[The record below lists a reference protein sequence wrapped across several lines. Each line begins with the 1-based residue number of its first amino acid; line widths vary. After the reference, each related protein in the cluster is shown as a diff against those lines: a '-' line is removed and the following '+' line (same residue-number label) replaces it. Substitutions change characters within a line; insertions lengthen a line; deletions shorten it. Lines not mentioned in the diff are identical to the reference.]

1 MQDKTRLAL
10 FDALESGVL
19 NDRQRLAAF
28 DAIENN
34 APEQE
39 IGDLLSSL
47 RFASLAKQ
55 KDLSQLADERRGR
68 DRENFDYSSGADG
81 RLRSLMSFGETE
93 QDREAI
99 LSSLVGE
106 DGYVRDPSGQLAL
119 TEKGQLER
127 GMEPIGKNLVIE
139 DEGFSMRDIS
149 EFAGILPEAVGGT
162 LGAIA
167 GGGLTFG
174 VGSVAG
180 AAGGAAAGQAI
191 EESLEQLLG
200 VQTQGLG
207 EVARDVAIEGA
218 LGAGGELIG
227 AAVMAA
233 GRGVMGA
240 GRAAGRSIAARS
252 PAQELA
258 EGRLARMEDLV
269 DRGFVPSM
277 EAMGAPKPAA
287 YAQKFFENAGKV
299 DSRIK
304 LNTEKAL
311 LEKEGFLK
319 GISGEPSAE
328 LAEDVMWYSPGQFA
342 KLKAKRNDAQKD
354 IIKAID
360 ESIDLVSKSLDENV
374 DLNTVSLG
382 RITGAFDKFG
392 QQATENFGA
401 IDKMLSQ
408 IQTPV
413 TMANGRQVMKSG
425 DQLKLFDTR
434 SMQNSLT
441 DYMNEMRN
449 LADPAAQQAEIFLRG
464 TRGNASFTEMA
475 NLRKAINDSLYFGG
489 NVSTKARGVLE
500 GLRGQIDTMMDGKNI
515 LDDIR
520 VNTAGLLPEEK
531 QILKSAASQRKFA
544 MDEFRK
550 GMGRFEKLS
559 DLGVIRSV
567 RDLQGFDGYEPK
579 AIADQFFSKVIKDDS
594 PKRLKAV
601 LDAADNP
608 NELQD
613 MFARRYLEDALE
625 SAGRDPL
632 NPEYFNGRT
641 FAKKIKQL
649 GSTGPQ
655 LFGKEWPQVRK
666 IADEIGNVSAKSTIS
681 MDDVQRAA
689 QAAGGETSV
698 VANMRNLLAAQND
711 LTDALK
717 TSVIKDIQS
726 GKFENYDSAVRA
738 LTNPKL
744 TQDEVIKIMKFFDN
758 QPQLAQNMKD
768 VVLQDILSVVD
779 DQVFANPKAAGS
791 LKETLSRYK
800 PGALKQI
807 LGDDT
812 YKALSGFGDDLV
824 DLGDVGK
831 EGSIAAGSIWANF
844 LKHPISTF
852 GAVARFKLLA
862 KAMGNPATAKTY
874 LKARRAAA
882 GDPELQSNAM
892 LNVFNQAMAEEGVDI
907 GGAAS
912 KAGKIAQG
920 AAQVANQ
927 AGRVNRQVVPRAL
940 GLGSAEQ
947 PGQTRTSVQPSRPAM
962 PAFDIPEVSMPSF
975 PTESEPLS
983 PIQQLRGNVQQELR
997 RRARENPA
1005 AASTLLGG
1013 LGNAGLL

>member
-1 MQDKTRLAL
+1 MDDRSKLTLIRGIKSGAFSDRQKL
-10 FDALESGVL
+10 DALRAIQGNADNNQVADLIGSLQFATL
-19 NDRQRLAAF
+19 NT
-28 DAIENN
+28 
-34 APEQE
+34 
-39 IGDLLSSL
+39 G
-47 RFASLAKQ
+47 
-55 KDLSQLADERRGR
+55 KDLNQLVDERIGR
-68 DRENFDYSSGADG
+68 DRENFDYTSGGDG

-127 GMEPIGKNLVIE
+127 GMEPVGKNLVIE
-139 DEGFSMRDIS
+139 EEGFSMRDIS
-149 EFAGILPEAVGGT
+149 DFAGIVPEAVGGT

-191 EESLEQLLG
+191 EEALEQMLG

-240 GRAAGRSIAARS
+240 GRAAGRSIAGRS

-269 DRGFVPSM
+269 DRGFVPSL

-304 LNTEKAL
+304 ANTEKAL
-311 LEKEGFLK
+311 LEKSDFLK
-319 GISGEPSAE
+319 GISGDPAE
-328 LAEDVMWYSPGQFA
+328 RLAEDVMWYSPGQFE
-342 KLKAKRNDAQKD
+342 KLKAKRNDAQKG

-360 ESIDLVSKSLDENV
+360 DSINLLSTSIDEGV
-374 DLNTVSLG
+374 DLNAVSLG

-392 QQATENFGA
+392 QQAKDNFGA
-401 IDKMLSQ
+401 IDTMLSQ

-413 TMANGRQVMKSG
+413 NLANGRQVMKSG

-464 TRGNASFTEMA
+464 TQGNASFTEMA

-515 LDDIR
+515 LDDVR
-520 VNTAGLLPEEK
+520 VNTSRLLPEEK
-531 QILKSAASQRKFA
+531 QILKDAANQRNFA
-544 MDEFRK
+544 IKEFRE

-559 DLGVIRSV
+559 NLGIIKSV

-579 AIADQFFSKVIKDDS
+579 AIADQFFSRVIKDDS
-594 PKRLKAV
+594 PTRLKAV

-608 NELQD
+608 NELRD
-613 MFARRYLEDALE
+613 MFSRRYLEDALE

-681 MDDVQRAA
+681 IDDVQRAA

-892 LNVFNQAMAEEGVDI
+892 LNVFNQVMAEEGVDI

-912 KAGKIAQG
+912 KAGRIAQG
-920 AAQVANQ
+920 AANVANQ
-927 AGRVNRQVVPRAL
+927 AGRINRQVTPRAL

-947 PGQTRTSVQPSRPAM
+947 PGQTRTSVQPAPRSM
-962 PAFDIPEVSMPSF
+962 PAFDIPEVTMPSF
-975 PTESEPLS
+975 QTSEPMG
-983 PIQQLRGNVQQELR
+983 PIQQLQRNVQSEIR